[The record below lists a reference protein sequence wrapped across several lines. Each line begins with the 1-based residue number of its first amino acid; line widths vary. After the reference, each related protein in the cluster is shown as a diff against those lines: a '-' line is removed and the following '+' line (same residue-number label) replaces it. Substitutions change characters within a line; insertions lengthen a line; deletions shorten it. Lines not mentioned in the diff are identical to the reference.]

1 MDATLK
7 EWITRPEI
15 ERMFWVSTNT
25 CARWLS
31 EGKFGPPIGE
41 VPNKSGQGRQLNMY
55 SMKKVLEV
63 YELEYIAIAQRAI
76 ARGADRTAFPEYLE
90 YIEKNNLRLPTL
102 EVKEEPVQPVVLW
115 MWCDPATDMWGL
127 YSGDLFDV
135 DFDPDNEPYYDG
147 LPKILNLDNI
157 DKSLIPDKPDL
168 WDEAVSLLCPPF
180 AASNM
185 VT

>member
-1 MDATLK
+1 MDANLK
-7 EWITRPEI
+7 YWITRPEI
-15 ERMFWVSTNT
+15 ERLFWISTPTFNSW
-25 CARWLS
+25 AAK
-31 EGKFGPPIGE
+31 GKFGDPVGT
-41 VPNKSGQGRQLNMY
+41 VPNVSGRGRPKYMY
-55 SMKKVLEV
+55 SMRTVMDLYEV
-63 YELEYIAIAQRAI
+63 EYVSVATRAIAQ
-76 ARGADRTAFPEYLE
+76 GASLESFPEYKSF
-90 YIEKNNLRLPTL
+90 IEAGTLPL
-102 EVKEEPVQPVVLW
+102 PPSEGEEIVKPVVIW

-127 YSGDLFDV
+127 YSSELFDI
-135 DFDPDNEPYYDG
+135 DFDSDTEPYYDG